1 MPPPPSSR
9 KRPKNGNRGFS
20 GSLRLYRTHD
30 ERDHLLAAAH
40 DEEEHADSDGLYPP
54 NCCWTSDNPDPPN
67 PHGGCKVYENIH
79 RIRREIV
86 NSIDDPYS
94 LEQLRAPRMNL
105 LVVRPLVDQF
115 YGMQDVS
122 IVYCLLVNRT
132 QFIREQSYATHH
144 QTVNLSRALL
154 CELVAEK
161 ILRRYHENNPGPKGL
176 LRLANILVSGFE
188 PFQNAPQQV
197 IQENMHVMHWASQKN
212 GRRHENKMTAL
223 EVAIVSESK
232 SFLASSACQKVMDA
246 IYRGKLV
253 YTPSSFID
261 IIPDHWKRRPISLY
275 DPRRGPLLNQYR
287 LIVPRTRNAIEIGQ
301 FVVLLVLYI
310 IVMFQRES
318 RLTTAYSTWELV
330 FDIYGCGWVLDQIAS
345 VLEHGWHVYSQNL
358 WSFLDVTFVCLFS
371 VYFALRMHAFTITDS
386 EESMHIARTSLDV
399 LSIAAPVLIPRLAFN
414 VMSENILFVSLR
426 AMFSDFM
433 TLTALAVWSF
443 AGFLLS
449 MKWLHNGAHESITI
463 SKWMVWIWFGLD
475 GTGIQESPDFHW
487 FLGPT
492 LMITFAFLG
501 NTLFLTI
508 LVSMLSNTF
517 SQIVANAVPEIQYRR
532 AVLTFEGVKSDAI
545 FAYMPPFNIL
555 ALVIMLPLKLILTPH
570 SFHKVNVYAT
580 RTLNLPLLLIIGL
593 HERRTLWMADRHR
606 HARPKP
612 TVTWA
617 QAVGSAGG
625 MKDKTASALST
636 FLTFWDFSRF
646 SVYGDIQAVFDTE
659 PPEGVLEAIAEE
671 DEENS
676 IAPEGIGKSL
686 LGDLN
691 KEIREDR
698 AMSNA
703 NNSSSSRRGS
713 AALFAEPA
721 EETTTKPAKKQKR
734 RTSQTGSG
742 SGTKTKTDPLRREFA
757 SSSNSD
763 SDSSHPH
770 SSSKPLLR
778 NRGERMDSII
788 DYSGDGD
795 SNLQEANARL
805 HNLEE
810 GMKRLE
816 SLLLQVLDP
825 GGEEED
831 REEGGEGQR
840 EVERQAESGILE

>member
-1 MPPPPSSR
+1 MPSPASNR

-67 PHGGCKVYENIH
+67 PHRECKVYENIH
-79 RIRREIV
+79 RIRREMV

-105 LVVRPLVDQF
+105 SVVRPLVDQF
-115 YGMQDVS
+115 YEMKDVS

-132 QFIREQSYATHH
+132 QFIREQSFATHH

-161 ILRRYHENNPGPKGL
+161 VLRRYNENNPGPKGL

-197 IQENMHVMHWASQKN
+197 IQENLHAMHWALKRKG
-212 GRRHENKMTAL
+212 GRSENKLTAL

-301 FVVLLVLYI
+301 FVVLLILYT
-310 IVMFQRES
+310 IVMFGREN
-318 RLTTAYSTWELV
+318 RLTTAYTMWELV
-330 FDIYGCGWVLDQIAS
+330 FDIYGCGWVLDQFAS

-358 WSFLDVTFVCLFS
+358 WSFLDVTFACLFS
-371 VYFALRMHAFTITDS
+371 VYFVLRMHAFSIADNDK
-386 EESMHIARTSLDV
+386 SMHMARTALDV

-414 VMSENILFVSLR
+414 VMSENMLFVSLR

-463 SKWMVWIWFGLD
+463 GKWMVWIWFGLD

-487 FLGPT
+487 FLGPA
-492 LMITFAFLG
+492 LMIMVFDFLFSF
-501 NTLFLTI
+501 NSHI
-508 LVSMLSNTF
+508 SEHMLINDHSSPSSVTRSSSPSSSQCSRTPSAKSWPTPSLRSNTAEP
-517 SQIVANAVPEIQYRR
+517 SSPSKASNP
-532 AVLTFEGVKSDAI
+532 TPSSPTC
-545 FAYMPPFNIL
+545 PP
-555 ALVIMLPLKLILTPH
+555 
-570 SFHKVNVYAT
+570 
-580 RTLNLPLLLIIGL
+580 
-593 HERRTLWMADRHR
+593 
-606 HARPKP
+606 
-612 TVTWA
+612 
-617 QAVGSAGG
+617 
-625 MKDKTASALST
+625 ST
-636 FLTFWDFSRF
+636 SSPSR
-646 SVYGDIQAVFDTE
+646 SCC
-659 PPEGVLEAIAEE
+659 P
-671 DEENS
+671 S
-676 IAPEGIGKSL
+676 
-686 LGDLN
+686 
-691 KEIREDR
+691 
-698 AMSNA
+698 
-703 NNSSSSRRGS
+703 NSSSPPTPS
-713 AALFAEPA
+713 
-721 EETTTKPAKKQKR
+721 TK
-734 RTSQTGSG
+734 
-742 SGTKTKTDPLRREFA
+742 
-757 SSSNSD
+757 
-763 SDSSHPH
+763 
-770 SSSKPLLR
+770 
-778 NRGERMDSII
+778 
-788 DYSGDGD
+788 
-795 SNLQEANARL
+795 
-805 HNLEE
+805 
-810 GMKRLE
+810 
-816 SLLLQVLDP
+816 
-825 GGEEED
+825 
-831 REEGGEGQR
+831 
-840 EVERQAESGILE
+840 